1 MSDPELRHV
10 IDAVVKDKGIDRAII
25 IAALEGAML
34 NAARKKFGPQRDIE
48 AHFNEEIAE
57 IELFEFKEVVDEI
70 EDESTHIILE
80 EARHLDPEAQVGDSL
95 GLKLDTTELGR
106 IAAQTAKQVIIQRLR
121 DAEKDIIYEEFK
133 DRLGEIVY
141 GIVRRFER
149 KDMIVDLGKTE
160 AMLSHKEQIPR
171 ESFRPGDR
179 IRALIIEIQRE
190 SRGPQVV
197 LSRTSP
203 AFLAKLFET
212 EVPEIYEGIVTIES
226 VAREPGSRSKIAV
239 RSNDSDVDP
248 VGACVGMKGSR
259 VQGVVQELRGEKI
272 DIVPWSDNIATNVVH
287 ALSPAEVMKVILDEK
302 NHSMEVVVP
311 DDQLSL
317 AIGRKGQNVRL
328 AVELT
333 GWNIDIKSE
342 SEVEEQVAAARKNLV
357 RVEGVG
363 ELLAEVLIADG
374 YRSVA
379 DVAEAEIDEL
389 SALPGIDEKTATVIK
404 KSATELVPI
413 LAEEEKQRREQEEAE
428 AAAVAEAEAETEA
441 QSADAESA
449 GEIDEE
455 KAEEEDDDEH
465 TVSTP
470 AESEAADAPPKGIEE
485 LDGKIGPK
493 ILESLKEAGFSSIE
507 DLIEA
512 GEEGLIKVEG
522 IGSGRASKIMEAV
535 KEIRS
540 LAE

>member
-1 MSDPELRHV
+1 
-10 IDAVVKDKGIDRAII
+10 
-25 IAALEGAML
+25 
-34 NAARKKFGPQRDIE
+34 
-48 AHFNEEIAE
+48 
-57 IELFEFKEVVDEI
+57 LFEFKEVVDEI
-70 EDESTHIILE
+70 EDEHTQITVDQAHD
-80 EARHLDPEAQVGDSL
+80 LDPDAQVGDSL
-95 GLKLDTTELGR
+95 GLKLDTSELGR
-106 IAAQTAKQVIIQRLR
+106 IAAQTAKQVIIQRIR
-121 DAEKDIIYEEFK
+121 DAEKDLIYEEFK
-133 DRLGEIVY
+133 DRLGEVVY

-149 KDMIVDLGKTE
+149 KDMVVDLGQTE
-160 AMLSHKEQIPR
+160 AILQHKEQIPR

-259 VQGVVQELRGEKI
+259 VQSVVQELRGEKI
-272 DIVPWSDNIATNVVH
+272 DIVPWADNIATNVVH
-287 ALSPAEVMKVILDEK
+287 ALSPAEVIKVILDEK

-342 SEVEEQVAAARKNLV
+342 SEVEEQITRARADMV
-357 RVEGVG
+357 RIEGIG
-363 ELLAEVLIADG
+363 ELMAEVLIADG
-374 YRSVA
+374 YRSVT
-379 DVAEAEIDEL
+379 DIAEAEIEEL
-389 SALPGIDEKTATVIK
+389 LQLPGMDEELAGKMKESSVELLPVLK
-404 KSATELVPI
+404 KEREEEEELKRKQQEEEAAAR
-413 LAEEEKQRREQEEAE
+413 AEEEAAAQAEGE
-428 AAAVAEAEAETEA
+428 AAAQAEGEAAAQAEGETAEAESEPSAEK
-441 QSADAESA
+441 QPAEKSEPEQA
-449 GEIDEE
+449 
-455 KAEEEDDDEH
+455 
-465 TVSTP
+465 
-470 AESEAADAPPKGIEE
+470 AESEAETTADPAANDIEI

-493 ILESLKEAGFSSIE
+493 ILESLQKAGFNSIQ
-507 DLIEA
+507 DLVEA
-512 GEEGLIKVEG
+512 GEEGLVKVDG
-522 IGSGRASKIMEAV
+522 IGPGRAAKILEAI
-535 KEIRS
+535 KEV
-540 LAE
+540 LAHAGGDV

>member
-1 MSDPELRHV
+1 MPNPELKHV

-25 IAALEGAML
+25 IAALESAML
-34 NAARKKFGPQRDIE
+34 NAARKKFGPQKDIE
-48 AHFNEEIAE
+48 AHFNEEMGE

-70 EDESTHIILE
+70 DDENIQVELE
-80 EARHLDPEAQVGDSL
+80 EARDLDPEAQVGDSL
-95 GLKLDTTELGR
+95 GLKLETEELGR
-106 IAAQTAKQVIIQRLR
+106 IAAQTAKQVIIQRIR
-121 DAEKDIIYEEFK
+121 DAEKDLIYEEFK
-133 DRLGEIVY
+133 DRLGEIIY

-160 AMLSHKEQIPR
+160 AVLPNKEQIPR

-259 VQGVVQELRGEKI
+259 VQSVVQELRGEKI
-272 DIVPWSDNIATNVVH
+272 DIVPWSENIATNVVH
-287 ALSPAEVMKVILDEK
+287 ALSPAEVIKVILDDK

-342 SEVEEQVAAARKNLV
+342 SEVEEQTAVARDEIVKID
-357 RVEGVG
+357 GVG
-363 ELLAEVLIADG
+363 ELLAEVFIADG
-374 YRSVA
+374 YRSVKDIAEA
-379 DVAEAEIDEL
+379 DVEEL
-389 SALPGIDEKTATVIK
+389 TALPGIDSGTAESVVESAK
-404 KSATELVPI
+404 KMVEQMGDAEV
-413 LAEEEKQRREQEEAE
+413 EEEASDQGDADEAPDSDEKIDEDEEA
-428 AAAVAEAEAETEA
+428 
-441 QSADAESA
+441 
-449 GEIDEE
+449 E
-455 KAEEEDDDEH
+455 KAEEESADEAEKDDDDEE
-465 TVSTP
+465 
-470 AESEAADAPPKGIEE
+470 ESDET
-485 LDGKIGPK
+485 
-493 ILESLKEAGFSSIE
+493 
-507 DLIEA
+507 
-512 GEEGLIKVEG
+512 GEKSDTLNE
-522 IGSGRASKIMEAV
+522 
-535 KEIRS
+535 
-540 LAE
+540 

>member
-1 MSDPELRHV
+1 MPDMELRHV

-25 IAALEGAML
+25 IAALESAML
-34 NAARKKFGPQRDIE
+34 NAARKKFGPQKDIE
-48 AHFNEEIAE
+48 AHFNEEMGE

-70 EDESTHIILE
+70 EDENTQITLE
-80 EARHLDPEAQVGDSL
+80 TARNLDSEAQVGDSL
-95 GLKLDTTELGR
+95 GVKLETEELGR
-106 IAAQTAKQVIIQRLR
+106 IAAQTAKQVIIQRIR
-121 DAEKDIIYEEFK
+121 DAEKDLIYEEFK

-141 GIVRRFER
+141 GIVRRFEK

-160 AMLSHKEQIPR
+160 AILMQKEQIPR
-171 ESFRPGDR
+171 ENFRPGDR

-190 SRGPQVV
+190 TRGPQVV

-239 RSNDSDVDP
+239 RSNDPDVDP

-259 VQGVVQELRGEKI
+259 VQAVVQELRGEKI
-272 DIVPWSDNIATNVVH
+272 DIVPWSESIASNVVQ
-287 ALSPAEVMKVILDEK
+287 ALSPAEVVKVILDEK

-342 SEVEEQVAAARKNLV
+342 SEVEEQITQARKELV
-357 RVEGVG
+357 LIDGVG
-363 ELLAEVLIADG
+363 DLMAEVLIADG

-379 DVAEAEIDEL
+379 DVAEAEIEDLVE
-389 SALPGIDEKTATVIK
+389 LPGIGDGTANSMKASARKVMEEKANQPEETEEAESEEAASEEEKTAEEDTGQETAEPEPAEPADEA
-404 KSATELVPI
+404 SAS
-413 LAEEEKQRREQEEAE
+413 EEEQTPG
-428 AAAVAEAEAETEA
+428 TEA
-441 QSADAESA
+441 PQEPETVGEDTES
-449 GEIDEE
+449 
-455 KAEEEDDDEH
+455 
-465 TVSTP
+465 
-470 AESEAADAPPKGIEE
+470 
-485 LDGKIGPK
+485 
-493 ILESLKEAGFSSIE
+493 
-507 DLIEA
+507 
-512 GEEGLIKVEG
+512 GEENLVET
-522 IGSGRASKIMEAV
+522 
-535 KEIRS
+535 
-540 LAE
+540 